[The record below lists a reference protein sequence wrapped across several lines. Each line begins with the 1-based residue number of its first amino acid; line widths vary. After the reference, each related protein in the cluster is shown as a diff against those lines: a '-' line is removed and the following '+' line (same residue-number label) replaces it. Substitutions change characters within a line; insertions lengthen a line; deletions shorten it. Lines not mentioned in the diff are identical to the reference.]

1 MTAALRIE
9 VAQDAVSRIAA
20 GAFRAA
26 DRHPITGSFGRAYY
40 PAVHGVRAENRAF
53 AVLSGERPLLYTPAT
68 VTAGRV
74 DHFGM
79 PLRLFIAEASSA
91 ELRTRAVEAAFAHID
106 GIVAEAAPRG
116 VAIETEASAVLCPV
130 AVACLGR
137 ACRAAPR
144 ITAMIDLTA
153 GEAARRAAL
162 RKSFR
167 ALVNW
172 GRRSL
177 TLVHVNRL
185 TPDREAFARY
195 QQFHHRVAGRV
206 TRPQESW
213 NAMFD
218 AIAGGGGELTLG
230 HLDDGTLVSATLVV
244 DGEACA
250 YYASG
255 VYDRER
261 FDKPLAHWPLWNAIA
276 RAEERGMEAFDLGEV
291 PLPGT
296 ASDKEVAI
304 GYFKRGFAMSLHATL
319 VWTQASGETAR
330 C

>member
-9 VAQDAVSRIAA
+9 IAPDTVSRIAA
-20 GAFRAA
+20 EAFGVA
-26 DRHPITGSFGRAYY
+26 DRHPITGAFGRAYY
-40 PAVHGVRAENRAF
+40 PAVHGGRAENRAF
-53 AVLSGERPLLYTPAT
+53 AVMAGEMPLLYTPAT
-68 VTAGRV
+68 VTEGRL

-79 PLRLFIAEASSA
+79 PLRLFLAEALA
-91 ELRTRAVEAAFAHID
+91 PALRARAVEAAFAHID
-106 GIVAEAAPRG
+106 GIVADAAPRG
-116 VAIETEASAVLCPV
+116 IAIETDAGPVLCPA

-144 ITAMIDLTA
+144 VMAIVDLTA

-172 GRRSL
+172 GQRSL
-177 TLVHVNRL
+177 TLAYVNHS
-185 TPDREAFARY
+185 TPDREAFTRY
-195 QQFHHRVAGRV
+195 QVFHHHVAGRV

-213 NAMFD
+213 DVMFD
-218 AIAGGGGELTLG
+218 TLAGGGGELTLG

-244 DGEACA
+244 DGSACA

-255 VYDRER
+255 VYNRER

-276 RAEERGMEAFDLGEV
+276 RAEARGMEVFELGEV

-296 ASDKEVAI
+296 ASEKEIAI
-304 GYFKRGFAMSLHATL
+304 GYFKRGFAMALHGTL
-319 VWTQASGETAR
+319 VWTRPGDEIGR